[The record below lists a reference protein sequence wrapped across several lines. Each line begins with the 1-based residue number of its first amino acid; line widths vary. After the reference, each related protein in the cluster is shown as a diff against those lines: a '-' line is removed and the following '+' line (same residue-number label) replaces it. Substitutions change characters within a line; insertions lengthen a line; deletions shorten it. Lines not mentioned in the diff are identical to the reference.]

1 MRTFSPLLLLVL
13 TTLAL
18 QACASNND
26 NVPVQAVEN
35 YLNALV
41 EKDANRLTTLSCGE
55 WEDDALLELDS
66 FQAVS
71 ARLEGADFVPAAQIG
86 VPSGV
91 GELHGTAAHPRLE
104 GLACEQT
111 GTDGETALV
120 LCNGNIVATYN
131 NEDQQ
136 LDLSVRTYQV
146 VQEGGEW
153 LVCGT
158 R

>member
-1 MRTFSPLLLLVL
+1 MIFLTVMIATLLL
-13 TTLAL
+13 T
-18 QACASNND
+18 ACVAQNNTAPA
-26 NVPVQAVEN
+26 NAVED
-35 YLNALV
+35 YLRALV
-41 EKDANRLTTLSCGE
+41 AKDANRLTTRSCGD
-55 WEDDALLELDS
+55 WEEDALLELDS

-71 ARLEGADFVPAAQIG
+71 ARLEG
-86 VPSGV
+86 
-91 GELHGTAAHPRLE
+91 
-104 GLACEQT
+104 LACEQT
-111 GTDGETALV
+111 GTDGDTALV

-131 NEDQQ
+131 EEDQE

>member
-1 MRTFSPLLLLVL
+1 MRTCSLIFLLVFTSLLLP
-13 TTLAL
+13 
-18 QACASNND
+18 ACASNSENA
-26 NVPVQAVEN
+26 PAQAVEN

-66 FQAVS
+66 FQAVT
-71 ARLEGADFVPAAQIG
+71 ARLED
-86 VPSGV
+86 
-91 GELHGTAAHPRLE
+91 
-104 GLACEQT
+104 LACEQT
-111 GTDGETALV
+111 GTDGDTALV
-120 LCNGNIVATYN
+120 LCNGDIVATYN

>member
-1 MRTFSPLLLLVL
+1 MRTFALLVL
-13 TTLAL
+13 LVFTAL
-18 QACASNND
+18 LFTACAAGSD
-26 NVPVQAVEN
+26 ASVQAVEN

-41 EKDANRLTTLSCGE
+41 EKDANRLTTLTCGE
-55 WEDDALLELDS
+55 WEDEALLELDS

-71 ARLEGADFVPAAQIG
+71 ARLEG
-86 VPSGV
+86 
-91 GELHGTAAHPRLE
+91 
-104 GLACEQT
+104 LACQQT
-111 GTDGETALV
+111 GTDGDTALV
-120 LCNGNIVATYN
+120 LCNGAIVASYN